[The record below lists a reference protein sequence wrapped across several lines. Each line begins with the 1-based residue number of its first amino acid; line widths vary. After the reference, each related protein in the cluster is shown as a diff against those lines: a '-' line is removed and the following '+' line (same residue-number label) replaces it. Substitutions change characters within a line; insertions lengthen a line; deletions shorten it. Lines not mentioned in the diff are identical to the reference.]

1 MTPLPRFERT
11 LVALGVER
19 ALYQWRN
26 GSHTLKGIPV
36 PHVRL
41 PLRVRK

>member
-1 MTPLPRFERT
+1 MTPLPQYERT
-11 LVALGVER
+11 QVALGVER

-26 GSHTLKGIPV
+26 GSHTLKGTPV

-41 PLRVRK
+41 PMRMTK